1 MIFTPTPIPGA
12 FLVDLEPRA
21 DSRGTF
27 ARAFCRKEFA
37 AAGIE
42 MEIVQSNLARTTHAG
57 VVRGLHYQ
65 RPPGQEKKL
74 VRCIAGAMFDAL
86 VDMRPDSPAY
96 RRSWWV
102 RLDQVAGQALFIPGG
117 VAHGYQALVDDT
129 EALYLTDQYYMP
141 GLETGVRFD
150 DPAFAIPWPLPARD
164 VTSRDLDWPLLSL
177 DGQNL

>member
-1 MIFTPTPIPGA
+1 MIFTPTPIAGA
-12 FLVDLEPRA
+12 FLVDLEPRV

-42 MEIVQSNLARTTHAG
+42 MDIVQSNLARTLRAG

-65 RPPGQEKKL
+65 RPPGQERKL

-86 VDMRPDSPAY
+86 VDMRPESPTY
-96 RRSWWV
+96 RQSWWV
-102 RLDQVAGQALFIPGG
+102 QLDPVASQALFVPGG
-117 VAHGYQALVDDT
+117 VAHGYQALADDT
-129 EALYLTDQYYMP
+129 ETLYMTDQFYMP

-150 DPAFAIPWPLPARD
+150 DPALAIPWPLEARD
-164 VTSRDLDWPLLSL
+164 VTSRDLNWPLLTA
-177 DGQNL
+177 DG